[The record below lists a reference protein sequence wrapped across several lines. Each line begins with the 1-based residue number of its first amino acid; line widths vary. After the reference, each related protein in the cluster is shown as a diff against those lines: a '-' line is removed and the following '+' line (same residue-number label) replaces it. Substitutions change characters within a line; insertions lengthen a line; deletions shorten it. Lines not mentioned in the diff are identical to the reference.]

1 MNALKPT
8 PVSVSASVATD
19 EAMGRK
25 EPVNHMYELCIFVN
39 VRNITFFIGRAGFP
53 FRTPSTSVKPLGRAG
68 MKRVS
73 LVVL

>member
-1 MNALKPT
+1 MNASKPT

-19 EAMGRK
+19 EAMK
-25 EPVNHMYELCIFVN
+25 KKQPVNHMYALCIFVN
-39 VRNITFFIGRAGFP
+39 VRIITFFIGRMGFP

-73 LVVL
+73 LVTL